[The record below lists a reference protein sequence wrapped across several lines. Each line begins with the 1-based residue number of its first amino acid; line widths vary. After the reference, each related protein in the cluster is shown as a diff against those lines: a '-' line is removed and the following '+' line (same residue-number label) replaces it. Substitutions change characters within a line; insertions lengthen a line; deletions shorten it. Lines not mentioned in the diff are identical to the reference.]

1 MRRVRETCS
10 VAGCDREHHARD
22 LCATH
27 YAQFKRGY
35 DFSRPIKVRVSQKAP
50 ECSEDGCAEP
60 VKAKGLCQMHYQ
72 RLLRHG
78 HMRPTKRSRQLPS
91 CAIPEC
97 ENLLYAKGLCHG
109 HYIKRRKWK
118 AWGVD
123 ADRYQAMLREQ
134 RGVCAICGKPER
146 STDKSSGKIKDL
158 AIDHCH
164 ATGEV
169 RALLCSNCNRAL
181 GLFNDDPAMLAKARS
196 YVLRY
201 AASGITPAR
210 QTGPAD
216 DAQTDERLVHKD

>member
-1 MRRVRETCS
+1 MQRLRDTCI
-10 VAGCDREHHARD
+10 VPGCGREHHARD
-22 LCATH
+22 FCATH
-27 YAQFKRGY
+27 YAQFRRG
-35 DFSRPIKVRVSQKAP
+35 FEPSGPINARVMQKPP
-50 ECSEDGCAEP
+50 ECSEDGCVEP

-78 HMRPTKRSRQLPS
+78 YVRDPSRRKPMPKCRIKDCHS
-91 CAIPEC
+91 
-97 ENLLYAKGLCHG
+97 YVTAKGLCHA
-109 HYIKRRKWK
+109 HYIKHRKWHSR
-118 AWGVD
+118 GVD
-123 ADRYQAMLREQ
+123 ADRYQEMLKEQ
-134 RGVCAICGKPER
+134 GGVCAICGKPER
-146 STDKSSGKIKDL
+146 ATDKASGKIKDL

>member
-27 YAQFKRGY
+27 YAQFKRG
-35 DFSRPIKVRVSQKAP
+35 FEPSGPINARVMQKPP

-60 VKAKGLCQMHYQ
+60 VKAKGLCKMHYQ

-78 HMRPTKRSRQLPS
+78 HTRYRDRKKPAKA

-97 ENLLYAKGLCHG
+97 DNTLYAKGLCHA
-109 HYIKRRKWK
+109 HYAKQFRWK
-118 AWGVD
+118 SWGID
-123 ADRYQAMLREQ
+123 ADRYQEMLKEQ
-134 RGVCAICGKPER
+134 GGLCAICESPER
-146 STDKSSGKIKDL
+146 ERDKSSGKIKDL

>member
-1 MRRVRETCS
+1 MRRVRKTCS

-35 DFSRPIKVRVSQKAP
+35 DFNRPIKVRVSQKAP
-50 ECSEDGCAEP
+50 ECSEDGCCEP
-60 VKAKGLCQMHYQ
+60 VKAKGLCKMHYQ

-78 HMRPTKRSRQLPS
+78 YTRYRDRKRPAKS
-91 CAIPEC
+91 CIILGC
-97 ENLLYAKGLCHG
+97 DNILYAKNLCHAP
-109 HYIKRRKWK
+109 YAKQFKWK
-118 AWGVD
+118 ARGVD
-123 ADRYQAMLREQ
+123 ADRYQEMLKEQ
-134 RGVCAICGKPER
+134 GGVCAICCKPER
-146 STDKSSGKIKDL
+146 ATDKASGKIKDL